1 VVLALWIFGGEVIRP
16 FAIAMAIGIVVG
28 TYSSVF
34 IASPTLLF
42 LERRF
47 GGASAPAVAP
57 AVASAAADGAAP
69 DAAFAVRHDAPPR
82 RDAGSRKPKRNKKKR
97 R

>member
-1 VVLALWIFGGEVIRP
+1 
-16 FAIAMAIGIVVG
+16 MAIGIVVG

-34 IASPTLLF
+34 IASPTLLL

-47 GGASAPAVAP
+47 GGATAPTPAPA
-57 AVASAAADGAAP
+57 AAAGAAAGTVP

-82 RDAGSRKPKRNKKKR
+82 RDAGSRKAKRKKKKR